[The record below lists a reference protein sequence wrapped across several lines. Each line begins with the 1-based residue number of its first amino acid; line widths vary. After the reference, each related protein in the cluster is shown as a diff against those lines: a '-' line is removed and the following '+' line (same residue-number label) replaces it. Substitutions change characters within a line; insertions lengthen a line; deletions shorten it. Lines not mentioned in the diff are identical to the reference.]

1 MSVKIENRKARRK
14 NILRIDCTIQKAEA
28 TIARV
33 FDLPQGSV
41 RLVNPDGRKARGDK
55 LVRALLKDWVG

>member
-14 NILRIDCTIQKAEA
+14 NILRIDCTIQSAEA
-28 TIARV
+28 EIVRV

>member
-33 FDLPQGSV
+33 FDLPEGCI
-41 RLVNPDGRKARGDK
+41 RLVNRSGRKARGDK
-55 LVRALLKDWVG
+55 LVKALIRDWDH